1 MSLIFLRLA
10 SSTICSS
17 FLVTRYVRVKR
28 QNQTFFVPC
37 SPEDKIRVIKNNIAS
52 ALEQGLSEKDNG
64 VTADQMRLL
73 LPAPKSTVLEDD
85 KAISDYTEIENDVE
99 LHVVFQISE
108 NQWEHVAVDS
118 TTEGG
123 PTTAAPAATTAAN

>member
-1 MSLIFLRLA
+1 MKREVSCLSQTFHLFFFLK
-10 SSTICSS
+10 
-17 FLVTRYVRVKR
+17 RYVRVKR
-28 QNQTFFVPC
+28 QNQTFFISC
-37 SPEDKIRVIKNNIAS
+37 SPEDKILAIKQHIAV
-52 ALEQGLSEKDNG
+52 ALQGRSEKDDG

-85 KAISDYTEIENDVE
+85 RAISEYEEIENDVE

-118 TTEGG
+118 TTE
-123 PTTAAPAATTAAN
+123 AAPATATAAS